1 MNDSL
6 LSAVEGG
13 IGIVCWVGDVAG
25 NVAVEDPLSP
35 ADEESAGTM
44 GTKDQ

>member
-25 NVAVEDPLSP
+25 NVAALSP
-35 ADEESAGTM
+35 VDEESAGTM